1 MGTGFCSLLAYHGL
15 THVPGKTK
23 TAQRCQERRLKSNT
37 SVARV
42 CIEGKRNGCR
52 DLLFTGLSRTES
64 CGQLNTLP
72 TRLQERRLKKQ
83 YINSEVLNK
92 GKRKYV

>member
-1 MGTGFCSLLAYHGL
+1 MGTGNCSVLAHHGL
-15 THVPGKTK
+15 THVLAKTK
-23 TAQRCQERRLKSNT
+23 TAQEVSREEAKSNT

-42 CIEGKRNGCR
+42 CIEGRRNGCR
-52 DLLFTGLSRTES
+52 DLLFIGLSRTES
-64 CGQLNTLP
+64 CGQLNRLP